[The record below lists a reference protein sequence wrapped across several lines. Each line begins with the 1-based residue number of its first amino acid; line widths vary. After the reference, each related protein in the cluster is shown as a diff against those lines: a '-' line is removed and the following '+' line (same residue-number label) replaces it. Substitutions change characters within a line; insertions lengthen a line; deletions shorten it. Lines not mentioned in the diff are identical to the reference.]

1 MEYNDWFFRVFGQQL
16 TEEQKYNM
24 WSNDVEDGR
33 TNLSFFQWLEANG
46 L

>member
-1 MEYNDWFFRVFGQQL
+1 MDYNDWFFQVFGKQL

-24 WSNDVEDGR
+24 WSNDFEDGR
-33 TNLSFFQWLEANG
+33 TTEPYFEWLDSRG